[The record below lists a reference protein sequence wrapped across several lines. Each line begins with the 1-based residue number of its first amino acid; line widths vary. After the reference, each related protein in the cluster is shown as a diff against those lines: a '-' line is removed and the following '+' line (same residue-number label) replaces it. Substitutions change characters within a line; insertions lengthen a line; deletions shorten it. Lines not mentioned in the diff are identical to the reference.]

1 MIYYKYKIK
10 TKKINFRR
18 YAMTPEAKKAAAAYA
33 RQWRRRNPERAKMI
47 KERYW
52 EKKAR
57 QCNEKAEAGKSI
69 D

>member
-1 MIYYKYKIK
+1 
-10 TKKINFRR
+10 
-18 YAMTPEAKKAAAAYA
+18 MTPEAKKVAAAYA

-52 EKKAR
+52 ERKAK